1 MTRASSRGAFR
12 VISRLVEKMY
22 CTVYHLCHS
31 PLHILLV
38 VKIILWPCHMVLGGK
53 GRHYLSSG
61 VKKQKVS
68 VKGRVKLMSTV
79 GSGLQLCKVN
89 LDASQRYRWLLHSN
103 SVTPL
108 ARMKIVQMRQQVVP
122 WWGKI
127 SCSHTA

>member
-1 MTRASSRGAFR
+1 MTCASSRGAFW

-22 CTVYHLCHS
+22 CRKYHLCHS
-31 PLHILLV
+31 PLHILPV

-61 VKKQKVS
+61 VTKEKVS

-79 GSGLQLCKVN
+79 AYSCAKLILTQVKGI
-89 LDASQRYRWLLHSN
+89 RWLLQSN

-108 ARMKIVQMRQQVVP
+108 ARMKIVQMPQHFVP
-122 WWGKI
+122 WWGEI
-127 SCSHTA
+127 SCNHIV